1 MTASLFYLEHD
12 GHIFEATEQLDPAN
26 PNAFAFFKQNAD
38 SGYEYGTETHGQFQ
52 FSDKLSM
59 GLTLGY
65 MSSEIHFG
73 DHDDH
78 GGHDDH
84 GDDHDDHGDDD
95 HDDHGDDHDDH
106 GGHEGHAD
114 HGQKAH
120 APNWNYSLSI
130 NYNFTEDSSLMVEI
144 AGKDSFIFDSMH
156 DEYESEPY
164 HLLNAYYSHSFNDL
178 RLGFY
183 AKNILD
189 ESYADR
195 GFIMALEPP
204 HFHEEL
210 YKSFGPPREIGMS
223 LTYSF

>member
-1 MTASLFYLEHD
+1 
-12 GHIFEATEQLDPAN
+12 
-26 PNAFAFFKQNAD
+26 
-38 SGYEYGTETHGQFQ
+38 
-52 FSDKLSM
+52 M
-59 GLTLGY
+59 GLSLGY

-84 GDDHDDHGDDD
+84 GDDHDDHGDDHDDDHDEDHDEDHDDHGDD

-106 GGHEGHAD
+106 GGHDGHAE

-120 APNWNYSLSI
+120 APNWNYSLSV
-130 NYNFTEDSSLMVEI
+130 NYDFTEDSSLMVEI
-144 AGKDSFIFDSMH
+144 AGKDAFIFDSMH

-164 HLLNAYYSHSFNDL
+164 HLLNAYYSHTFNKL
-178 RLGFY
+178 RLGVY

-195 GFIMALEPP
+195 GFIFGLEPP

>member
-1 MTASLFYLEHD
+1 MMTMTMTMMMTME
-12 GHIFEATEQLDPAN
+12 N
-26 PNAFAFFKQNAD
+26 
-38 SGYEYGTETHGQFQ
+38 
-52 FSDKLSM
+52 
-59 GLTLGY
+59 
-65 MSSEIHFG
+65 
-73 DHDDH
+73 
-78 GGHDDH
+78 
-84 GDDHDDHGDDD
+84 DDHDDHGDDD